1 MIETKAAVQVAVEL
15 IKNLFLPKMITGG
28 YDYFASIL
36 KAEEDKAS
44 DEACTTPIDDFD
56 AWSKAHLKKEIL
68 NDLYWHVCEMASQEK
83 SRLISERYDR
93 YEQSEA
99 RRAKDIGL
107 LEQAK
112 AATTEFDC
120 INALANYEANN
131 MYLPA
136 WHKAFKGDGY
146 ESIDKIRLR
155 ELLDKESFTIG
166 DYLEI
171 SGLFNS
177 LETRSA

>member
-1 MIETKAAVQVAVEL
+1 MININIAQQVAVEL

-68 NDLYWHVCEMASQEK
+68 NDLYWHVCEMASQEER
-83 SRLISERYDR
+83 RLIYYES

-136 WHKAFKGDGY
+136 WHKAFKGDEY
-146 ESIDKIRLR
+146 ESIDKIQLR
-155 ELLDKESFTIG
+155 ELLDKESFTVG